1 MRTAIFSLVLLS
13 CGGGMSDLDFASLQ
27 NAQRLNQRE
36 YELLESGDAGLP
48 ARAMARGA
56 YCSTLAVLSR
66 NGNAS
71 MDAGTIECAP

>member
-1 MRTAIFSLVLLS
+1 MN
-13 CGGGMSDLDFASLQ
+13 DQDFASLQ
-27 NAQRLNQRE
+27 NAQRLNERE
-36 YELLESGDAGLP
+36 YNLLESGDAGLP

-66 NGNAS
+66 NGKAS